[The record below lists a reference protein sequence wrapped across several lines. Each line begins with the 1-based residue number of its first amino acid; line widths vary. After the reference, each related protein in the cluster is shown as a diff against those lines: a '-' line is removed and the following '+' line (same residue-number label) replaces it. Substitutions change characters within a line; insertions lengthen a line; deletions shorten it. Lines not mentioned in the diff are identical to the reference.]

1 MDPTL
6 QHWYTNLLWAA
17 VVNVV
22 LFAFLLLRA
31 AAPPTAYARRLR
43 LLAAPVVFQC
53 AWRGIFPSLYL
64 QRFAFWDTP
73 LNSILVDRTLA
84 CAGEMAW
91 NIALAVV
98 FCHLDGQLHPTPRQ
112 GEGEGSKGG
121 GTPWVR
127 RSAGAMVGMYALA
140 EATSYYNTATEN
152 ELAAAVEVLLDGTSQ
167 VLLLPA
173 AVFLFRALPAGKRCR
188 TSAGI
193 FLLAFAAQGLG
204 LFAYNV
210 LVDAPMYWKRYQAD
224 QAAGKQYLPF
234 VAGLWDAL
242 VHRIPTQQLA
252 DWQADMSWMVGYF
265 WGNPLAATLVA
276 WAAPSIRPA
285 AVCDNDEGG
294 YEIVPLTTERGS
306 ETAPSVASARGSIS
320 MVAEE

>member
-1 MDPTL
+1 LLPAELARGVAVLPGLVVNGDCPWRPEEGAAEEGKEPAAIASAGGVNAFNSPTCPIGGFTGVL
-6 QHWYTNLLWAA
+6 GQHDDNAA
-17 VVNVV
+17 VFKRTFLPRLPAV
-22 LFAFLLLRA
+22 LRGG
-31 AAPPTAYARRLR
+31 TASLFCYGYTGAGKTHT
-43 LLAAPVVFQC
+43 VF
-53 AWRGIFPSLYL
+53 GY
-64 QRFAFWDTP
+64 
-73 LNSILVDRTLA
+73 
-84 CAGEMAW
+84 
-91 NIALAVV
+91 
-98 FCHLDGQLHPTPRQ
+98 Q
-112 GEGEGSKGG
+112 GE
-121 GTPWVR
+121 
-127 RSAGAMVGMYALA
+127 AGMYALA

-285 AVCDNDEGG
+285 AVCDDDEGG